1 MVRIIAVCA
10 KFKLSDKKHMSHVI
24 IMITFQSL
32 HIAEKKVEEEES
44 KELENG
50 QARSGQLD

>member
-32 HIAEKKVEEEES
+32 HIAEKKVEEES